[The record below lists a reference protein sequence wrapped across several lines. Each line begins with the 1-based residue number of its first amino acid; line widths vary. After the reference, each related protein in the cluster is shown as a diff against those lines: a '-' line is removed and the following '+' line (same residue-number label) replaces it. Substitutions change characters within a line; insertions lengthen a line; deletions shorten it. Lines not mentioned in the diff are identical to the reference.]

1 MDKPTLE
8 LSISIFM
15 YPSKMKGL
23 AGLVSSKA
31 SVLGSVEGH
40 LLTVSIW
47 DFQVCVLVSFL
58 VRTSVILDQEPP
70 IGPHFIFLP
79 LEDPVS
85 KYSPILR
92 QVRTSTYEFEG
103 DTIQPTTL
111 ILRLKGASSASSLCL
126 RTAKRLVL
134 LLPRFST
141 TCLLS
146 AYRVISISTSH
157 PVGTRG
163 KKLKIILFIYIIFP
177 PHF

>member
-58 VRTSVILDQEPP
+58 VRTSVILD
-70 IGPHFIFLP
+70 
-79 LEDPVS
+79 
-85 KYSPILR
+85 
-92 QVRTSTYEFEG
+92 
-103 DTIQPTTL
+103 
-111 ILRLKGASSASSLCL
+111 
-126 RTAKRLVL
+126 
-134 LLPRFST
+134 
-141 TCLLS
+141 
-146 AYRVISISTSH
+146 
-157 PVGTRG
+157 
-163 KKLKIILFIYIIFP
+163 
-177 PHF
+177 